1 MPKII
6 IITSSS
12 LYVVQ
17 HLEPIIKKLKRC
29 SELYLICPYDP
40 KYKIIMKGLKV
51 IYIPLKRNP
60 SWIDLISLI
69 ITSYHRIIISPW
81 AVLSFTAKGGA
92 LNSFTYLLPGKTIH
106 YFTGLRWVLFKGLK
120 RKFFKFFDHIIIK
133 FSDLLY
139 CDAFSQSNFIAKELN
154 TLPPKVIGSGSLSGV
169 NLSLYNLPKDDS
181 YNALLKSTKSINK
194 KLNNLLI
201 DKKNKNKNK
210 PFLFGFVGRIAKDK
224 GILDL
229 IAAFRE
235 HQTIYPNSHLIII
248 GPQELDYEFQNQLNY
263 QNILYL
269 GFKRNLYLYYNC
281 LDTLVLPSY
290 REGFGSVLLEAAASS
305 LPIISTNVDG
315 PRDFIRHKINGYLVE
330 PKNVKSLKK
339 ALDYFRENKSELK
352 KYAMNALEIVNEKY
366 NVDYVSN
373 LFVKDLLSQ

>member
-6 IITSSS
+6 IIVSSS

-17 HLEPIIKKLKRC
+17 HLEPIINKLKRY
-29 SELYLICPYDP
+29 SKLYLICPFDP
-40 KYKIIMKGLKV
+40 KYRIKKEGFNV

-60 SWIDLISLI
+60 SWLDLISLM
-69 ITSYHRIIISPW
+69 ITSYHRLIIRPQT
-81 AVLSFTAKGGA
+81 VLSFTAKGGA
-92 LNSFTYLLPGKTIH
+92 LNAFTFFLGGKTIH

-120 RKFFKFFDHIIIK
+120 RKFFKIFDYIIIK
-133 FSDLLY
+133 FSKVLY
-139 CDAFSQSNFIAKELN
+139 CDGLSQSNYISNELN

-169 NLSLYNLPKDDS
+169 NLSLYSLPKDYAYD
-181 YNALLKSTKSINK
+181 ALLKSTKYLNK
-194 KLNNLLI
+194 EFYELLI
-201 DKKNKNKNK
+201 DKKNVNNK

-229 IAAFRE
+229 ISAFKE
-235 HQTIYPNSHLIII
+235 HQKNYINSYMIII
-248 GPQELDYEFQNQLNY
+248 GPQELDYEFLNQINHP
-263 QNILYL
+263 NILYL
-269 GFKRNLYLYYNC
+269 GFKRDVHLYFKC

-305 LPIISTNVDG
+305 LPIIATNING
-315 PRDFIRHKINGYLVE
+315 PRDFIRHNENGYLIE
-330 PKNVKSLKK
+330 PKDVESLKM
-339 ALDYFRENKSELK
+339 ALDFFRENTNEVKR
-352 KYAMNALEIVNEKY
+352 YAIKALEIVHDKY